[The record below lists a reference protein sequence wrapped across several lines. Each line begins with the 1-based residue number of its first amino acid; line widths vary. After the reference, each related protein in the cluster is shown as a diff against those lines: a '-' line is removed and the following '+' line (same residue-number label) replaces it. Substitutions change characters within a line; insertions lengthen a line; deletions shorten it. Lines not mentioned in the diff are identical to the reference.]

1 MESVPTIF
9 VLDDDESFVRAL
21 DRLLRAEGFATRTW
35 TSVNTFLAE
44 HDPTLPGCLVTDLIM
59 PEMGGLELQ
68 RKLLAQGC
76 VRPIVFI
83 TGCGDMTTAVE
94 GMRRGAVSF
103 LPKPVSR
110 ASLVLALREALSKD
124 ASARVHDAERQRVRD
139 LLGSLTPR
147 EAQVLELVARG
158 LLNKQIAAALGTAE
172 KTVKVHRGRL
182 MHKMQVKSAAAL
194 VQLLSHGDMLNQ
206 PAPSAPSAYSTDE
219 GDALRA

>member
-1 MESVPTIF
+1 MEAVPTVF

-44 HDPTLPGCLVTDLIM
+44 HDPSLPGCLVTDLIM
-59 PEMGGLELQ
+59 PEMSGLELQ
-68 RKLLAQGC
+68 RRLLAQGC
-76 VRPIVFI
+76 LRPIVFI
-83 TGCGDMTTAVE
+83 TGRGDMTTTVE

-110 ASLVLALREALSKD
+110 ASLVQALREALEKD
-124 ASARVHDAERQRVRD
+124 ASTRVQDAERQRVRE
-139 LLGSLTPR
+139 LLSSLTPR

-158 LLNKQIAAALGTAE
+158 LLNKQIAGALGTAE

-194 VQLLSHGDMLNQ
+194 VQLLSHGDLLQQNAAAR
-206 PAPSAPSAYSTDE
+206 PGAAE
-219 GDALRA
+219 NNALRA

>member
-1 MESVPTIF
+1 MELTPTVF

-35 TSVNTFLAE
+35 TSANAFLAD
-44 HDPTLPGCLVTDLIM
+44 HDPSLPGCLVTDLIM
-59 PEMGGLELQ
+59 PEMSGLELQ

-83 TGCGDMTTAVE
+83 TGRGDMTTAVE
-94 GMRRGAVSF
+94 GMRLGAVSF

-110 ASLVLALREALSKD
+110 AALVAALHEALSKD
-124 ASARVHDAERQRVRD
+124 ADSRLHHAEQQRVRN
-139 LLGSLTPR
+139 LLSSLTPR
-147 EAQVLELVARG
+147 ESQVLELVARG
-158 LLNKQIAAALGTAE
+158 LLNKQIAGALGTAE

-194 VQLLSHGDMLNQ
+194 VQLLSHGQLTQ
-206 PAPSAPSAYSTDE
+206 FALATHAPAERSTAH
-219 GDALRA
+219 G

>member
-1 MESVPTIF
+1 MESVPTVF

-35 TSVNTFLAE
+35 TSANTFLEE
-44 HDPTLPGCLVTDLIM
+44 HDPSLPGCLVTDLIM
-59 PEMGGLELQ
+59 PEMSGLELQ

-83 TGCGDMTTAVE
+83 TGRGDMTTAVE

-110 ASLVLALREALSKD
+110 ASLVLALREAMSKD
-124 ASARVHDAERQRVRD
+124 ASTRVHDAERQRVRD
-139 LLGSLTPR
+139 LLASLTPR

-158 LLNKQIAAALGTAE
+158 LLNKQIAGALGTAE

-194 VQLLSHGDMLNQ
+194 VQLLSHGDLLQNQ
-206 PAPSAPSAYSTDE
+206 SPAPYISPES
-219 GDALRA
+219 DALSA

>member
-1 MESVPTIF
+1 MDVTPTVF

-35 TSVNTFLAE
+35 TSANAFLAD
-44 HDPTLPGCLVTDLIM
+44 HDPSLPGCLVTDLIM
-59 PEMGGLELQ
+59 PEMSGLELQ

-83 TGCGDMTTAVE
+83 TGRGDMTTAVE
-94 GMRRGAVSF
+94 GMRLGAVSF

-110 ASLVLALREALSKD
+110 AALVSALREAMSKD
-124 ASARVHDAERQRVRD
+124 ADTRVHHAERERVRS
-139 LLGSLTPR
+139 LLSSLTPR
-147 EAQVLELVARG
+147 ESQVLELVARG
-158 LLNKQIAAALGTAE
+158 LLNKQIAGALGTAE

-194 VQLLSHGDMLNQ
+194 VQLLSHGQVTQN
-206 PAPSAPSAYSTDE
+206 AHTSHATGERST
-219 GDALRA
+219 AHA

>member
-1 MESVPTIF
+1 METVPTVF

-35 TSVNTFLAE
+35 TSVNMFLAE
-44 HDPTLPGCLVTDLIM
+44 HDPSLPGCLVTDLMM
-59 PEMGGLELQ
+59 PEMSGLELQ

-83 TGCGDMTTAVE
+83 TGRGDMTTAVE

-124 ASARVHDAERQRVRD
+124 ASTRVHDAQRQRVRE
-139 LLGSLTPR
+139 LLRSLTPR

-158 LLNKQIAAALGTAE
+158 LLNKQIAGALGTAE

-206 PAPSAPSAYSTDE
+206 PSPSAHSSIDGGAM
-219 GDALRA
+219 RA

>member
-1 MESVPTIF
+1 MDAVPTVF

-35 TSVNTFLAE
+35 TSANTFLQE
-44 HDPTLPGCLVTDLIM
+44 HDPSLPGCLVTDLIM
-59 PEMGGLELQ
+59 PEMNGLELQ

-83 TGCGDMTTAVE
+83 TGRGDMTTAVE

-124 ASARVHDAERQRVRD
+124 ASTRVHDAERHRVRE
-139 LLGSLTPR
+139 LLNSLTPR

-158 LLNKQIAAALGTAE
+158 LLNKQIAGALGTAE

-194 VQLLSHGDMLNQ
+194 VQLLSHGDLLNQ
-206 PAPSAPSAYSTDE
+206 PAPRPYAASE
-219 GDALRA
+219 GDALSA

>member
-1 MESVPTIF
+1 MELTPTVF

-35 TSVNTFLAE
+35 TSANAFLGD
-44 HDPTLPGCLVTDLIM
+44 HDPSLPGCLVTDLIM
-59 PEMGGLELQ
+59 PEMSGLELQ

-83 TGCGDMTTAVE
+83 TGRGDMSTAVE
-94 GMRRGAVSF
+94 GMRLGAVSF

-110 ASLVLALREALSKD
+110 AALVAALREALSKD
-124 ASARVHDAERQRVRD
+124 ADTRVHHAERDRVRN
-139 LLGSLTPR
+139 LLSSLTPR
-147 EAQVLELVARG
+147 ESQVLELVARG
-158 LLNKQIAAALGTAE
+158 LLNKQIAGALGTAE

-194 VQLLSHGDMLNQ
+194 VQLLSQGQLTKGMHAS
-206 PAPSAPSAYSTDE
+206 PAISERSVAN
-219 GDALRA
+219 G